1 MTTLS
6 GEFVFD
12 LTHPD
17 MCDSSKHV
25 IAVNTYDAKAEK
37 IAEILSKD
45 KVALIQGA
53 ASEDADRL
61 MFDIA
66 SEFNL
71 SEELEKQAGFAGIHG
86 HRRNV
91 GKYFMSVNERGEYN
105 FIPPHSEGNRG
116 MNMQLS
122 SFYCYEN
129 TTDGGE
135 TILWGMNDDEDVW
148 NEMKELKYKVKT
160 ARNNLTKTEIARL
173 KMTCEVDWPKDTV
186 KEGDEVVF
194 LMDTPVADVSRY
206 VVLEPARKS
215 YSKILATDRF
225 VCWDTVGNVD
235 RDIAKEFVKAL
246 QNAGLFK
253 APHGLDD
260 FSRLDCSNHRKVWSS
275 GIQLPSIFNRAI
287 VRKLRQGELVV
298 MNNMTWAH
306 SACGWTPGSGVRK
319 LVAAFA

>member
-1 MTTLS
+1 MAALS
-6 GEFVFD
+6 GESVFD
-12 LTHPD
+12 LAYPD
-17 MCDSSKHV
+17 MCDSSNHM
-25 IAVNTYDAKAEK
+25 IAVNNSDATSEK

-53 ASEDADRL
+53 TPEDADRL
-61 MFDIA
+61 IFGIA
-66 SEFNL
+66 SEFKL
-71 SEELEKQAGFAGIHG
+71 TEELETQAGFASIHG

-129 TTDGGE
+129 NTDGGE
-135 TILWGMNDDEDVW
+135 TILWGMGDDEDVW
-148 NEMKELKYKVKT
+148 SEMKEFKYKVKT
-160 ARNNLTKTEIARL
+160 ARNNLTKTEIAIL
-173 KMTCEVDWPKDTV
+173 KMTCEVDWPKDVV

-194 LMDTPVADVSRY
+194 LMDTPVADVFRY

-215 YSKILATDRF
+215 YSKILGADRF

-246 QNAGLFK
+246 QKVGLFK

-260 FSRLDCSNHRKVWSS
+260 FSGLDCSNHRKVWSS
-275 GIQLPSIFNRAI
+275 GIRLPSIFNRAI
-287 VRKLRQGELVV
+287 VRKLRQRELVV

-306 SACGWTPGSGVRK
+306 SACGWTPGTGVRK